1 MLLVAF
7 ILLAGISHQF
17 DYETP
22 WVARPT
28 YLAVVLMMVSGAA
41 YLLLIHCVY
50 RAFNHRSWQAFSAI
64 SVVSAVLLFGLLL
77 RMIFIGSTPIFE
89 DDFYRYFFDGGMVSE
104 GLNPY
109 LYAPQQALS
118 SATNERLSLLGI
130 SSATSIHPDLSI
142 IAQQPLVERVAY
154 PHIKTIYPP
163 FAQAFFTVSYQ
174 IAPFELF
181 PWRCILLLVDCV
193 SVYLILVILKTI
205 KVHYIWCAVYWLNP
219 IVITETINAGHMDV
233 LLLPFVL
240 GTILLAIRARYV
252 LAAICL
258 ACAVGVKLWPVV
270 LAPLI
275 FRPLMN
281 CKAKL
286 FICVSLFVI
295 LVGAIL
301 SPQFI
306 PAANEYWSEYNV
318 GTETAGLVAYA
329 HEWRTNS
336 WLFGLIE
343 DGLDVLARYQ
353 ILDIPDPQQLA
364 RLIAATILLAIMFCL
379 SYRKWS
385 SAQDLL
391 ARCLWLIA
399 CLFLISPASYPW
411 YLIWFLPFLSI
422 VLSIKNAGLLLLTLT
437 LPLYDL
443 RYPLMVVGEQQIFV
457 RWITMLQF
465 MPVIFLCIFLYL
477 YNKKKTHS
485 AGYKSGSTIHF
496 RNNP

>member
-7 ILLAGISHQF
+7 IVLARISHQF

-28 YLAVVLMMVSGAA
+28 YLAVMLMMVSGAA
-41 YLLLIHCVY
+41 YLLLIYCVY
-50 RAFNHRSWQAFSAI
+50 RTFNQRPWQVFSAI
-64 SVVSAVLLFGLLL
+64 SAASAVLLFGLLL
-77 RMIFIGSTPIFE
+77 RLIFIGSTPIFE
-89 DDFYRYFFDGGMVSE
+89 DDFYRYFFDGAMVSE

-118 SATNERLSLLGI
+118 SIANDRLHLLGV
-130 SSATSIHPDLSI
+130 SPTTSIHPDLSV

-163 FAQAFFTVSYQ
+163 LAQAFFTASYQ
-174 IAPFELF
+174 ISPFELL

-252 LAAICL
+252 LATVCL
-258 ACAVGVKLWPVV
+258 ACAVGVKLWPVI
-270 LAPLI
+270 LAPVI
-275 FRPLMN
+275 FRPLLN
-281 CKAKL
+281 YKAKL
-286 FICVSLFVI
+286 VICVSLFLV

-301 SPQFI
+301 SPQLI
-306 PAANEYWSEYNV
+306 PAAKEYWSEYNV

-329 HEWRTNS
+329 QEWRTNS

-343 DGLDVLARYQ
+343 DSLDILARYQ

-364 RLIAATILLAIMFCL
+364 RLIAATIVLMIIFCL

-411 YLIWFLPFLSI
+411 YLIWFLPFLSL
-422 VLSIKNAGLLLLTLT
+422 VLSIKNVGLLLLTLT

-443 RYPLMVVGEQQIFV
+443 RYPLMVLGEQQIFAQ
-457 RWITMLQF
+457 WITMLQF
-465 MPVIFLCIFLYL
+465 LPVILLCLFFYL
-477 YNKKKTHS
+477 YNKKKHILLD
-485 AGYKSGSTIHF
+485 K
-496 RNNP
+496 NQD